1 MTKRGAAFTAAG
13 IFAAAL
19 VLLAIAVIVD
29 RRVTPPAQA
38 SGIGRNS
45 FEQQLATLDL
55 TYKRGQVARKALLGH
70 QLAAT
75 QARCSSLFQASR
87 ASELN
92 NRELVAEAERF
103 FLAGCM
109 AYRKPR

>member
-75 QARCSSLFQASR
+75 QARCSFARVEVVRQA
-87 ASELN
+87 
-92 NRELVAEAERF
+92 AERF